1 MHFFRF
7 VYRAFVKPITGRRVT
22 AYLTGCAASWLFHRA
37 RAAFFQLHTAPLLLA
52 ELVGDKN
59 PCSIGVLAAFRIDRA
74 VQARLWRDVGC
85 AGNLAGPPDWRD
97 NGEGFFPEAKALARR
112 LGYD

>member
-7 VYRAFVKPITGRRVT
+7 VYRAFVKQITGRLVT

-37 RAAFFQLHTAPLLLA
+37 RAAFLSAYRPILLA

-59 PCSIGVLAAFRIDRA
+59 PCSIGVLTAFRDRPSRA
-74 VQARLWRDVGC
+74 SAFVA
-85 AGNLAGPPDWRD
+85 
-97 NGEGFFPEAKALARR
+97 
-112 LGYD
+112 

>member
-1 MHFFRF
+1 MRGQLAFR
-7 VYRAFVKPITGRRVT
+7 
-22 AYLTGCAASWLFHRA
+22 RA
-37 RAAFFQLHTAPLLLA
+37 RATFSQCIQAYLLA

-97 NGEGFFPEAKALARR
+97 NGEGFSPEAKALARR
-112 LGYD
+112 LWLRLIRDRVVTTAPFSTGS

>member
-1 MHFFRF
+1 MRGQLAFR
-7 VYRAFVKPITGRRVT
+7 
-22 AYLTGCAASWLFHRA
+22 RA
-37 RAAFFQLHTAPLLLA
+37 RATFSQCIQAYLLA

-85 AGNLAGPPDWRD
+85 AGNLACPPDWRD
-97 NGEGFFPEAKALARR
+97 NGEGFLPKPKRWLDGF
-112 LGYD
+112 GYD